1 VRMSIPFYVIPS
13 ALSVVC
19 MLVLASFVLTRN
31 IRSVMNRS
39 FAAGF
44 FVLAVVEFSHFMLLT
59 TTSFVWIRVS
69 LVGMCLL
76 PGTMA
81 VFSLVFARK
90 NYQESL
96 KQWRFVLG
104 VIVLLA
110 AWFLYQSVSGAF
122 LLKTSQLSLHQFEVY
137 QIQPIG
143 GYFIIFLLLS
153 IVFVLYNLEH
163 TYRNASDTLKWQI
176 KYLVIGIFAV
186 AFFDIFL
193 LSSMLLYRVV
203 RVEYVMAKSIVLIVA
218 SVLILFSLVRY
229 RLMDTDVF
237 ISRQVVYNS
246 VIIFV
251 TGAYLITIASIGYLA
266 KYRIV
271 QREITQFL
279 VVEVFMYVAIL
290 GLVLM
295 LLSESVRRRVER
307 YISKHFYRHKYE
319 YDEVWIAFTRH
330 IGSQVSLE
338 GLLPQ
343 LVASVQEIL
352 NVNRVYIFLHD
363 ASTDQLILR
372 QSSIAIPSSAM
383 LPMTSPFVQYFRN
396 THNPHIA
403 LSAFTSSD
411 ELQALY
417 HEHHALL
424 ENLEIAL
431 CAPLRVKDQFIGLL
445 AVGEEQT
452 GEPYSYEDY
461 ALLHTIGMQAAS
473 AILNVKLSED
483 LSQARA
489 LETFHNFSAFIVHDL
504 KNAVQSL
511 SLVVESAPDFMDNP
525 EFWQDALENI
535 VDSVARMNNLIA
547 RLSSVPKE
555 LEIERH
561 EVLLKLFFEE
571 TVKQSK
577 VSKLE
582 HLTVH
587 IDIDDPILTVPLD
600 YHQIQ
605 SVLFN
610 LLSNAAEAM
619 SNRGEIR
626 IQAAKQDNWV
636 KIAISDTGSGI
647 PPDTLDALFMPF
659 KSTKQKGL
667 GIGLYQCKTILEA
680 HGGRIFAESIVG
692 QGTTFHLE
700 LPTGSILL

>member
-1 VRMSIPFYVIPS
+1 MPMSIPFYVIPS

-19 MLVLASFVLTRN
+19 MLALASFVLTRN
-31 IRSVMNRS
+31 VRSVMNRS

-44 FVLAVVEFSHFMLLT
+44 FALALVEFSHFMLLAT
-59 TTSFVWIRVS
+59 RGFVWTRVS
-69 LVGMCLL
+69 LAGMCLL
-76 PGTMA
+76 PGIMA

-96 KQWRFVLG
+96 KQWKWALG
-104 VIVLLA
+104 TIMILSL
-110 AWFLYQSVSGAF
+110 WFLYQSVSGAF
-122 LLKTSQLSLHQFEVY
+122 LLKTNQLSLHQFEVY
-137 QIQPIG
+137 QIQPVG
-143 GYFIIFLLLS
+143 GYFVIFLLLS

-163 TYRNASDTLKWQI
+163 TYRNASDSLKWQI
-176 KYLVIGIFAV
+176 KYLVIGIFAI

-193 LSSMLLYRVV
+193 LSSMLLYRIV
-203 RVEYVMAKSIVLIVA
+203 RVEYVMAESIVLIVA
-218 SVLILFSLVRY
+218 SVLIVFSLVRY

-266 KYRIV
+266 KYRIIR
-271 QREITQFL
+271 REITQFL
-279 VVEVFMYVAIL
+279 VVEVFIYVAIL
-290 GLVLM
+290 GLVLV
-295 LLSESVRRRVER
+295 LLSESVRRRVEI

-330 IGSQVSLE
+330 IGSQVSLN

-352 NVNRVYIFLHD
+352 HAEQVYIFLHD
-363 ASTDQLILR
+363 AGTDQLTLR
-372 QSSIAIPSSAM
+372 QSSIALKTPVM

-396 THNPHIA
+396 THNPHVA
-403 LSAFTSSD
+403 LSAFTSSP

-417 HEHHALL
+417 HEHQALF
-424 ENLEIAL
+424 ENLGIAL

-445 AVGEEQT
+445 TVGEERT
-452 GEPYSYEDY
+452 GEPYSHEDY

-473 AILNVKLSED
+473 AILSVKLSED
-483 LSQARA
+483 LSQAKA
-489 LETFHNFSAFIVHDL
+489 LETFHKFSAFIVHDL

-511 SLVVESAPDFMDNP
+511 SLVVESAPNFMDNP

-535 VDSVARMNNLIA
+535 TDSVARMNNLIA
-547 RLSSVPKE
+547 KLSSVPKE

-582 HLTVH
+582 QLKVH
-587 IDIDDPILTVPLD
+587 INIDDPILTVPLD
-600 YHQIQ
+600 YHQMQ

-619 SNRGEIR
+619 DNRGEIR
-626 IQAAKQDNWV
+626 IQAAKHDTCV
-636 KIAISDTGSGI
+636 KIAISDTGRGI
-647 PPDTLDALFMPF
+647 PPDTVNALFMPF
-659 KSTKQKGL
+659 KSTKKKGL

-680 HGGRIFAESIVG
+680 HGGRILVESVVD
-692 QGTTFHLE
+692 QGTTFYLE
-700 LPTGSILL
+700 LPAGNTLS